1 MCIFFSW
8 YVVEAAKEI
17 ECASK
22 LKTDSRIFHLD
33 EPPAIRKRYGLQPG
47 TPRAQVNRKMKY

>member
-1 MCIFFSW
+1 MCIFFSL
-8 YVVEAAKEI
+8 YIVEAAKEI

-47 TPRAQVNRKMKY
+47 TPRAQLTEK